1 MTPDEDDVDSILHA
15 IRLHLLDE
23 QLTASAD
30 LDYALSLA
38 DDADALTIERYRS
51 LDLAVETKP
60 DLTPVTEADRAVE
73 QTLRERIARER
84 GEAVA
89 GEEFGVEEGD
99 VRWWLDP
106 IDGTKQYA
114 RGLPIW
120 ATLIALER
128 SGEITVGVVSAPA
141 LGHRWWAA
149 RGAGALVD
157 GEPIRVS
164 DVSRLE
170 DAYVSTTSL
179 GGFPQFG
186 ELAGRVAVART
197 YTDFWQYV
205 LVAEGRIEA
214 ATDTIMNPWDM
225 HAPRLIVEE
234 AGGRFTVDHRLYL
247 ATNGLVHDA
256 VRAALLPA

>member
-1 MTPDEDDVDSILHA
+1 LNRVIDA
-15 IRLHLLDE
+15 
-23 QLTASAD
+23 AAD

-38 DDADALTIERYRS
+38 DDADALTMRRYRA
-51 LDLAVETKP
+51 LDLRVESKA

-73 QTLRERIARER
+73 QALRERIACER

-89 GEEFGVEEGD
+89 GEEYGVAEGD
-99 VRWWLDP
+99 IRWWLDP

-128 SGEITVGVVSAPA
+128 DGEIVTGVVSAPA
-141 LGHRWWAA
+141 LGHRWWAT
-149 RGAGALVD
+149 RGGGAFLD
-157 GEPIRVS
+157 GSPIHVS
-164 DVSRLE
+164 GVAELA

-179 GGFPQFG
+179 RGFPQFA
-186 ELAGRVAVART
+186 ELANRVAVART

-214 ATDTIMNPWDM
+214 ASDTVMNDWDIM
-225 HAPRLIVEE
+225 APRLIVEE
-234 AGGRFTVDHRLYL
+234 AGGRWTQDERLYL
-247 ATNGLVHDA
+247 ASNGLVHETL
-256 VRAALLPA
+256 RELLLPA

>member
-1 MTPDEDDVDSILHA
+1 LNRAVDA
-15 IRLHLLDE
+15 
-23 QLTASAD
+23 AAD

-38 DDADALTIERYRS
+38 DDADALTMQRYRA
-51 LDLAVETKP
+51 LDLQIESKA
-60 DLTPVTEADRAVE
+60 DLTPVTEADRATE
-73 QTLRERIARER
+73 QALRERIARER

-89 GEEFGVEEGD
+89 GEEYGVAESD

-128 SGEITVGVVSAPA
+128 DGSIVAGVVSAPA
-141 LGHRWWAA
+141 LGHRWWAT
-149 RGAGALVD
+149 RGGGAFLD
-157 GEPIRVS
+157 GSPIRVS
-164 DVSRLE
+164 PVAALE

-179 GGFPQFG
+179 RGFPRFA
-186 ELAGRVAVART
+186 ELASLVAVART

-214 ATDTIMNPWDM
+214 ASDTVMNDWDM
-225 HAPRLIVEE
+225 MAPRLIVEE
-234 AGGRFTVDHRLYL
+234 AGGRWSIDERLYL
-247 ATNGLVHDA
+247 ATNGLLHET
-256 VRAALLPA
+256 VRELLLPA

>member
-1 MTPDEDDVDSILHA
+1 MDA
-15 IRLHLLDE
+15 
-23 QLTASAD
+23 AAD
-30 LDYALSLA
+30 LAYALSLA
-38 DDADALTIERYRS
+38 DDADALTMQRYRA
-51 LDLAVETKP
+51 LDLHVESKA

-73 QTLRERIARER
+73 QALRERIARER

-89 GEEFGVEEGD
+89 GEEYGVEEAA

-128 SGEITVGVVSAPA
+128 DGEMVAGVVSAPA
-141 LGHRWWAA
+141 LGHRWWAL
-149 RGAGALVD
+149 RGGGAFLD
-157 GEPIRVS
+157 GSPIHVS
-164 DVSRLE
+164 GVAELA

-179 GGFPQFG
+179 RGFPQFA
-186 ELAGRVAVART
+186 ELASRVAVART

-214 ATDTIMNPWDM
+214 ASDTVMNDWDIM
-225 HAPRLIVEE
+225 APRLIVQE
-234 AGGRFTVDHRLYL
+234 AGGRWTDDERLYL
-247 ATNGLVHDA
+247 ATNGILHDEL
-256 VRAALLPA
+256 REALLPQFPNERLP

>member
-1 MTPDEDDVDSILHA
+1 MNRVIA
-15 IRLHLLDE
+15 
-23 QLTASAD
+23 AAAD

-38 DDADALTIERYRS
+38 DDADALTMQRYRA
-51 LDLAVETKP
+51 LDLHVESKA

-73 QTLRERIARER
+73 QALRERIARER

-89 GEEFGVEEGD
+89 GEEYGVED
-99 VRWWLDP
+99 AAVRWWLDP

-128 SGEITVGVVSAPA
+128 DGEIVVAVVSAPA
-141 LGHRWWAA
+141 LGHRWWAL
-149 RGAGALVD
+149 RGGGASLD
-157 GEPIRVS
+157 GSPIHVS
-164 DVSRLE
+164 GVAELA

-179 GGFPQFG
+179 RGFPQFA
-186 ELAGRVAVART
+186 ELANRVAAART

-214 ATDTIMNPWDM
+214 ASDTVMNDWDVM
-225 HAPRLIVEE
+225 APRLIVEE
-234 AGGRFTVDHRLYL
+234 AGGRWSVDERLFL
-247 ATNGLVHDA
+247 ATNGLLHDT
-256 VRAALLPA
+256 VRELLLPA

>member
-1 MTPDEDDVDSILHA
+1 MDA
-15 IRLHLLDE
+15 
-23 QLTASAD
+23 AAD

-38 DDADALTIERYRS
+38 DDADALTMQRYRA
-51 LDLAVETKP
+51 LDLQIESRA
-60 DLTPVTEADRAVE
+60 DLTPVTEADRATE
-73 QTLRERIARER
+73 QALRERIARER

-89 GEEFGVEEGD
+89 GEEYGVAESD

-128 SGEITVGVVSAPA
+128 DGSIVAGVVSAPA
-141 LGHRWWAA
+141 LGHRWWAT
-149 RGAGALVD
+149 RGGGAFLD
-157 GEPIRVS
+157 GSPIRVS
-164 DVSRLE
+164 PVAALE

-179 GGFPQFG
+179 RGFPRFA
-186 ELAGRVAVART
+186 ELASLVAVART

-214 ATDTIMNPWDM
+214 ASDTVMNDWDM
-225 HAPRLIVEE
+225 MAPRLIVEE
-234 AGGRFTVDHRLYL
+234 AGGRWSIDERLYL
-247 ATNGLVHDA
+247 ATNGLLHET
-256 VRAALLPA
+256 VRELLLPT

>member
-1 MTPDEDDVDSILHA
+1 LN
-15 IRLHLLDE
+15 RLID
-23 QLTASAD
+23 AAAD

-38 DDADALTIERYRS
+38 DDADALTMQRYRAV
-51 LDLAVETKP
+51 DLRVESKA

-73 QTLRERIARER
+73 QALRERIARER

-89 GEEFGVEEGD
+89 GEEYGVEEAA

-128 SGEITVGVVSAPA
+128 DGEIVAGVVSAPA
-141 LGHRWWAA
+141 LGHRWWAT
-149 RGAGALVD
+149 RGGGAFLD
-157 GEPIRVS
+157 GSPIHVS
-164 DVSRLE
+164 QVAQLS

-179 GGFPQFG
+179 RGFPQFS
-186 ELAGRVAVART
+186 ELANRVAVART

-205 LVAEGRIEA
+205 LVAEGRIEGA
-214 ATDTIMNPWDM
+214 SDKVMNDWDIM
-225 HAPRLIVEE
+225 APRLIVEE
-234 AGGRFTVDHRLYL
+234 AGGRWTEDERLYL
-247 ATNGLVHDA
+247 ATNGILHDT
-256 VRAALLPA
+256 VRELLLPA

>member
-1 MTPDEDDVDSILHA
+1 VNA
-15 IRLHLLDE
+15 
-23 QLTASAD
+23 AD

-38 DDADALTIERYRS
+38 DDADALTMQRYRA
-51 LDLAVETKP
+51 LDLRVESKA
-60 DLTPVTEADRAVE
+60 DLTPVTDADRAVE
-73 QTLRERIARER
+73 EALRERIARER

-89 GEEFGVEEGD
+89 GEEFGVEAAD

-149 RGAGALVD
+149 RGAGAFLD
-157 GEPIRVS
+157 RAPIRVS
-164 DVSRLE
+164 GVSRLE

-179 GGFPQFG
+179 RGFPRFA
-186 ELAGRVAVART
+186 ELANRVAVART

-214 ATDTIMNPWDM
+214 ACDTVMNPWDI

-234 AGGRFTVDHRLYL
+234 AGGLWTADDRLYL
-247 ATNGLVHDA
+247 ATNGLLHDTI
-256 VRAALLPA
+256 RESLLPA

>member
-1 MTPDEDDVDSILHA
+1 MDA
-15 IRLHLLDE
+15 
-23 QLTASAD
+23 AAD

-38 DDADALTIERYRS
+38 DDADALTMQRYRA
-51 LDLAVETKP
+51 LDLQIESRA
-60 DLTPVTEADRAVE
+60 DLTPVTEADRATE
-73 QTLRERIARER
+73 QALRERIARER

-89 GEEFGVEEGD
+89 GEEYGVAESD

-128 SGEITVGVVSAPA
+128 DGSIVAGVVSAPA
-141 LGHRWWAA
+141 LGHRWWAT
-149 RGAGALVD
+149 RGGGAFLD
-157 GEPIRVS
+157 GSPIRVS
-164 DVSRLE
+164 PVAALE

-179 GGFPQFG
+179 RGFPRFA
-186 ELAGRVAVART
+186 ELASLVAVART

-214 ATDTIMNPWDM
+214 ASDTVMNDWDM
-225 HAPRLIVEE
+225 MAPRLIVEE
-234 AGGRFTVDHRLYL
+234 AGGRWSIDERLYL
-247 ATNGLVHDA
+247 ATNGLLHET
-256 VRAALLPA
+256 VRELLLPA